1 MKPFLE
7 RFCPAA
13 AAAGRP
19 AVMGIVNAT
28 PDSFSDGG
36 AHATPEAAVAW
47 ARGLVA
53 AGADLL
59 DVGAEST
66 RPGYAPVPADE
77 EERRLVPVVAAL
89 RAALPGVPISADTRK
104 ASVARAALDAGADIV
119 NDVSSLEDPD
129 MASLVRERG
138 AGLVLMNGWPEH
150 NGAPRDAAPGGLA
163 DWVLRGLRAA
173 RARALAAGVA
183 EEALCLDPGF
193 GFGLRGADNAEVLR
207 GLAGIVAGC
216 APCPVLVGPS
226 RKHFLAA
233 QYPEARGDRDRAT
246 ALFCAEAAAAGARIL
261 RVHAVAALAGYS
273 AAVSASSAA
282 R

>member
-19 AVMGIVNAT
+19 AAMGIVNAT

-129 MASLVRERG
+129 MAALVRERG

-163 DWVLRGLRAA
+163 DIHGGHREHHDIR
-173 RARALAAGVA
+173 
-183 EEALCLDPGF
+183 
-193 GFGLRGADNAEVLR
+193 
-207 GLAGIVAGC
+207 
-216 APCPVLVGPS
+216 
-226 RKHFLAA
+226 
-233 QYPEARGDRDRAT
+233 
-246 ALFCAEAAAAGARIL
+246 AAAGLLHGAGKADAFGNDHVRKPVDRSHAGEGL
-261 RVHAVAALAGYS
+261 RLGGIGGPDRHLIAVVVQHPGQRQSPGPRSEYS
-273 AAVSASSAA
+273 DPFHITASRTAF
-282 R
+282 RML

>member
-1 MKPFLE
+1 MKPFFE

-36 AHATPEAAVAW
+36 AHATPAEAVAW
-47 ARGLVA
+47 ARGLVD

-66 RPGYAPVPADE
+66 RPGYSPVPADE

-104 ASVARAALDAGADIV
+104 ASVARAALDAGADVV

-129 MASLVRERG
+129 MAALVRERG

-163 DWVLRGLRAA
+163 AWVLRGLRAA
-173 RARALAAGVA
+173 RARALAAGIA

-193 GFGLRGADNAEVLR
+193 GFGLKGADNAEVLR
-207 GLAGIVAGC
+207 GLADIVAGC

-233 QYPEARGDRDRAT
+233 QYPEADGDRDRAT
-246 ALFCAEAAAAGARIL
+246 ALFCAEAVRAGARIL
-261 RVHAVAALAGYS
+261 RVHAVAALGTAP
-273 AAVSASSAA
+273 A